1 MARKGHRIFG
11 MTVMELLCVIAIIS
25 VLVAVYVS
33 VIARAF
39 LHVKKFLEGN

>member
-1 MARKGHRIFG
+1 MS
-11 MTVMELLCVIAIIS
+11 MVELLCVIAIIS